1 MISLPIG
8 FIGFILVLIAS
19 AGEVKVSDYMNLHSV
34 IIVFAGSA
42 AVLGIG
48 TPFPVIKALG
58 HNMLALWKRRLTLA
72 DMHDELMK
80 LAANRAS
87 VTQSKDPLVQYAITL
102 WERGVDPNTFQALL
116 SQYRDKLEGDD
127 AEAISALHNLAKYPP
142 ALGMMG
148 TVMGMISLFTHLGES
163 DKSALGPSL
172 AVAMTAT
179 FYGLLA
185 ANAFL
190 SPVADRLTVEAIN
203 RKHYFNLVY
212 EMITLINRR
221 EPINMIE
228 EELINR
234 EAA

>member
-8 FIGFILVLIAS
+8 LLAFLFVLIAS
-19 AGEVKVSDYMNLHSV
+19 AGDVNVSDYMNMHSV
-34 IIVFAGSA
+34 LIVFAGTA
-42 AVLGIG
+42 AVLAIAN
-48 TPFPVIKALG
+48 PVAVVKALFK
-58 HNMLALWKRRLTLA
+58 NIFAMFKRRETLP
-72 DMHDELMK
+72 DRHDELMK

-87 VTQSKDPLVQYAITL
+87 LTQSTDPLIQYAISL
-102 WERGVDPNTFQALL
+102 WERGVDANTFQALI
-116 SQYRDKLEGDD
+116 SQYRDKLESDD

-148 TVMGMISLFTHLGES
+148 TVMGMISLFSHLGSS

-172 AVAMTAT
+172 ATAMTAT

-185 ANAFL
+185 ANAVL
-190 SPVADRLTVEAIN
+190 SPLADRMTVEAIH
-203 RKHYFNLVY
+203 RKKYYNLVY

-221 EPINMIE
+221 EPVNLIE
-228 EELINR
+228 EELTNR